1 MKGAAPGLGEH
12 LRRRSQARPGTPSPV
27 RSYTRSASIRCRSH
41 ALASGLRLRPRPV
54 RFPSGNR
61 ACARGVL
68 RGEKRGV
75 GERAAPS
82 WGRTSR
88 RCPAHLRLGRRRRT
102 QAACDPTRCQSAKRQ
117 EGQSRSP
124 SFCSLPSWPRNNAAN
139 KPTRMAQ
146 LNDDDDRAILVQ
158 SDEESAQVVR
168 LGHRGTPSRKCSD
181 KVAIPPRAL
190 PSASVDCTKT
200 YRSRGIYQSS
210 GVPRRSRLG
219 DGRAVGS
226 RDPRFEVPPNG
237 HSRLVVAPADALAVL
252 DELWIVSR
260 LRVAPILRPCHLVTL
275 TYYLRVEQPRV
286 LPGENLPGDQRERIR
301 GFYDKIVVTRCQPG
315 AVMRLSP
322 GIIGHLS
329 GGRARGEG
337 LNRCRLRAGGEQSAG
352 RHGRKCGADHLPHL
366 WSSLVRSRP
375 DRSPERV
382 DSGRRNGE
390 RFTFAPNIAVPPMM
404 IAPGVRD
411 INAIA
416 ARFR

>member
-1 MKGAAPGLGEH
+1 MTPRRRANEGAAPGLGEH

-61 ACARGVL
+61 ARARGL
-68 RGEKRGV
+68 AGSEARGR
-75 GERAAPS
+75 ERAAPS

-181 KVAIPPRAL
+181 KVAIPRRP
-190 PSASVDCTKT
+190 PHSV
-200 YRSRGIYQSS
+200 YRSR
-210 GVPRRSRLG
+210 RER
-219 DGRAVGS
+219 DG
-226 RDPRFEVPPNG
+226 
-237 HSRLVVAPADALAVL
+237 
-252 DELWIVSR
+252 
-260 LRVAPILRPCHLVTL
+260 
-275 TYYLRVEQPRV
+275 
-286 LPGENLPGDQRERIR
+286 PGERPRGRPLSSRE
-301 GFYDKIVVTRCQPG
+301 TTC
-315 AVMRLSP
+315 A
-322 GIIGHLS
+322 
-329 GGRARGEG
+329 
-337 LNRCRLRAGGEQSAG
+337 
-352 RHGRKCGADHLPHL
+352 
-366 WSSLVRSRP
+366 
-375 DRSPERV
+375 
-382 DSGRRNGE
+382 
-390 RFTFAPNIAVPPMM
+390 
-404 IAPGVRD
+404 
-411 INAIA
+411 
-416 ARFR
+416 